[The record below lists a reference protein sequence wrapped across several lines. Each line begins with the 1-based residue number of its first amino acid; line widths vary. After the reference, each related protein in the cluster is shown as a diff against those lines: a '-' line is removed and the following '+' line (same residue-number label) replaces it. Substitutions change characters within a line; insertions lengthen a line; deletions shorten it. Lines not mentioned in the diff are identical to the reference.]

1 MPTIS
6 IKHTSEF
13 DTTKVTLGSEV
24 GSTTTINLT
33 LEAEVPAGQYKIKFT
48 ECEVYTIFTSTDRV
62 TALIDGSKIVGEEI
76 GPGETKSFPAVITFT
91 TQIENAST
99 DKTTDFSKYISFTT
113 LYDVYYI
120 GVEPPEVDDQSLTI
134 FSNETFSF
142 TQKPAMAK
150 IPEPEDPYAG
160 MTPEEKEEAI
170 KEDTSEE
177 QRKKNKQELMEKAKS
192 QAGAL
197 LMGILTPLIEPMVS
211 QIVGATGIAKQI
223 VSQIQKMRSKR
234 EANLKNFES
243 VQKILS
249 RLTGLPEDKIEMP
262 KVTTDPDESTIVS
275 TVTEGKAAPTIKYSV
290 SKDDPINESSDY
302 TGLLE
307 SGKLYDIKTKY
318 TDLKIKKETWEK
330 YLKDLET
337 SENPDALVA
346 PDKFTMVNK
355 NSMDKAKSDLTTNLS
370 RVISIDYRF
379 VSLDKI
385 KELYNLISL
394 TIPSNPVQG
403 SAQNIAVGDEEDRIA
418 EIIENA
424 KYGLEEDEDENSAEE
439 KITKKVVEEAMN
451 SDVGMKVQ
459 KGCIDI
465 SDNAQALV
473 TTSPLQLQHG
483 VMSAVEPMA
492 AVVVTP
498 MGPGAVASNALQVLG
513 SAQDLKVSIE
523 SAKAPLNNIY
533 TTAAEIGLPA
543 DVVSSMEPVKQILD
557 SITLPV

>member
-1 MPTIS
+1 MATGKLVVEVSTSNVTIDS
-6 IKHTSEF
+6 AA
-13 DTTKVTLGSEV
+13 GSETTV
-24 GSTTTINLT
+24 GLSFELSTNDSRYKMIVTGYEINTQNSQNVEFSVKSADLVGKEGSKDSPTTITSDLIIRT
-33 LEAEVPAGQYKIKFT
+33 KT
-48 ECEVYTIFTSTDRV
+48 ENSSTEKMKEFSTYASVKVSYDLYNI
-62 TALIDGSKIVGEEI
+62 LIDPPVKD
-76 GPGETKSFPAVITFT
+76 PGTYDPI
-91 TQIENAST
+91 
-99 DKTTDFSKYISFTT
+99 ISGNT
-113 LYDVYYI
+113 YK
-120 GVEPPEVDDQSLTI
+120 
-134 FSNETFSF
+134 F

-275 TVTEGKAAPTIKYSV
+275 TVTEGKAVPTIKYSV
-290 SKDDPINESSDY
+290 SKNDPINESSDY

-318 TDLKIKKETWEK
+318 IDLQIKKETWEK

-379 VSLDKI
+379 VSLDEI

-424 KYGLEEDEDENSAEE
+424 KYGLEEGEDENSAEE

-557 SITLPV
+557 SIKLPL

>member
-1 MPTIS
+1 MATGKLVVEVSTSNVTIDS
-6 IKHTSEF
+6 AA
-13 DTTKVTLGSEV
+13 GSETTV
-24 GSTTTINLT
+24 GLSFELSTNDSRYKMIVTGYEINTQNSQNVEFSVKSADLVGKEGSKDSPTTITSDLIIRT
-33 LEAEVPAGQYKIKFT
+33 KT
-48 ECEVYTIFTSTDRV
+48 ENSSTEKMKEFSTYASVKVSYDLYNI
-62 TALIDGSKIVGEEI
+62 LIDPPVKD
-76 GPGETKSFPAVITFT
+76 PGTYDPI
-91 TQIENAST
+91 
-99 DKTTDFSKYISFTT
+99 ISGNT
-113 LYDVYYI
+113 YK
-120 GVEPPEVDDQSLTI
+120 
-134 FSNETFSF
+134 F
-142 TQKPAMAK
+142 TQKPAMAE

-262 KVTTDPDESTIVS
+262 KVTTDPDESTIAS

-318 TDLKIKKETWEK
+318 TDLQIKKETWEK

-403 SAQNIAVGDEEDRIA
+403 YAQNIAVGDEEDRIA

>member
-1 MPTIS
+1 MATGKLVVEVSTSNVTIDS
-6 IKHTSEF
+6 AA
-13 DTTKVTLGSEV
+13 GSETTV
-24 GSTTTINLT
+24 GLSFELSTNDSRYKMIVTGYEINTQNSQNVEFSVKSADLVGKEGSKDSPTTITSDLIIRT
-33 LEAEVPAGQYKIKFT
+33 KT
-48 ECEVYTIFTSTDRV
+48 ENSSTEKMKEFSTYASVKVSYDLYNI
-62 TALIDGSKIVGEEI
+62 LIDPPVKD
-76 GPGETKSFPAVITFT
+76 PGTYDPI
-91 TQIENAST
+91 
-99 DKTTDFSKYISFTT
+99 ISGNT
-113 LYDVYYI
+113 YK
-120 GVEPPEVDDQSLTI
+120 
-134 FSNETFSF
+134 F
-142 TQKPAMAK
+142 TQKPAMAE

-318 TDLKIKKETWEK
+318 TDLQIKKETWEK
-330 YLKDLET
+330 YLKDLEI

-424 KYGLEEDEDENSAEE
+424 KYGLEEDEGENSAEE

>member
-1 MPTIS
+1 MATGKLVVEVSTSNVTIDS
-6 IKHTSEF
+6 AA
-13 DTTKVTLGSEV
+13 GSETTV
-24 GSTTTINLT
+24 GLSFELSTNDSRYKMIVTGYEINTQNSQNVEFSVKSADLVGKEGSKDSPTTITSDLIIRT
-33 LEAEVPAGQYKIKFT
+33 KT
-48 ECEVYTIFTSTDRV
+48 ENSSTEKMKEFSTYASVKVSYDLYNI
-62 TALIDGSKIVGEEI
+62 LIDPPVKD
-76 GPGETKSFPAVITFT
+76 PGTYDPI
-91 TQIENAST
+91 
-99 DKTTDFSKYISFTT
+99 ISGNT
-113 LYDVYYI
+113 YK
-120 GVEPPEVDDQSLTI
+120 
-134 FSNETFSF
+134 F
-142 TQKPAMAK
+142 TQKPAMAE

-318 TDLKIKKETWEK
+318 TDLQIKKETWEK

-424 KYGLEEDEDENSAEE
+424 KYGLEEDEGENSAEE

>member
-1 MPTIS
+1 MATGKLVVEVSTSNVTIDS
-6 IKHTSEF
+6 AA
-13 DTTKVTLGSEV
+13 GSETTV
-24 GSTTTINLT
+24 GLSFELSTNDSRYKMIVTGYEINTQNSQNVEFSVKSADLVGKEGSKDSPTTITSDLIIRT
-33 LEAEVPAGQYKIKFT
+33 KT
-48 ECEVYTIFTSTDRV
+48 ENSSTEKMKEFSTYASVKVSYDLYNI
-62 TALIDGSKIVGEEI
+62 LIDPPVKD
-76 GPGETKSFPAVITFT
+76 PGTYDPI
-91 TQIENAST
+91 
-99 DKTTDFSKYISFTT
+99 ISGNT
-113 LYDVYYI
+113 YK
-120 GVEPPEVDDQSLTI
+120 
-134 FSNETFSF
+134 F

-523 SAKAPLNNIY
+523 GAKAPLNNIY

>member
-318 TDLKIKKETWEK
+318 TDLQIKKETWEK
-330 YLKDLET
+330 YLKDL
-337 SENPDALVA
+337 
-346 PDKFTMVNK
+346 
-355 NSMDKAKSDLTTNLS
+355 
-370 RVISIDYRF
+370 
-379 VSLDKI
+379 
-385 KELYNLISL
+385 
-394 TIPSNPVQG
+394 
-403 SAQNIAVGDEEDRIA
+403 
-418 EIIENA
+418 
-424 KYGLEEDEDENSAEE
+424 
-439 KITKKVVEEAMN
+439 
-451 SDVGMKVQ
+451 
-459 KGCIDI
+459 
-465 SDNAQALV
+465 
-473 TTSPLQLQHG
+473 
-483 VMSAVEPMA
+483 
-492 AVVVTP
+492 
-498 MGPGAVASNALQVLG
+498 
-513 SAQDLKVSIE
+513 
-523 SAKAPLNNIY
+523 
-533 TTAAEIGLPA
+533 
-543 DVVSSMEPVKQILD
+543 
-557 SITLPV
+557 

>member
-1 MPTIS
+1 MATGKLVVEVSTSNVTIDS
-6 IKHTSEF
+6 AA
-13 DTTKVTLGSEV
+13 GSETTV
-24 GSTTTINLT
+24 GLSFELSTNDSRYKMIVTGYEINTQNSQNVEFSVKSADLVGKEGSKDSPTTITSDLIIRT
-33 LEAEVPAGQYKIKFT
+33 KT
-48 ECEVYTIFTSTDRV
+48 ENSSTEKMKEFSTYASVKVSYDLYNI
-62 TALIDGSKIVGEEI
+62 LIDPPVKD
-76 GPGETKSFPAVITFT
+76 PGTYDPI
-91 TQIENAST
+91 
-99 DKTTDFSKYISFTT
+99 ISGNT
-113 LYDVYYI
+113 YK
-120 GVEPPEVDDQSLTI
+120 
-134 FSNETFSF
+134 F
-142 TQKPAMAK
+142 TQKPAMAE

-318 TDLKIKKETWEK
+318 TDLQIKKETWEK

-385 KELYNLISL
+385 KDLYNLISL

-492 AVVVTP
+492 AVIVTP

>member
-1 MPTIS
+1 MATGKLVVEVSTSNVTIDS
-6 IKHTSEF
+6 AA
-13 DTTKVTLGSEV
+13 GSETTV
-24 GSTTTINLT
+24 GLSFELSTNDSRYKMIVTGYEINTQNSQNVEFSVKSADLVGKEGSKDSPTTITSDLIIRT
-33 LEAEVPAGQYKIKFT
+33 KT
-48 ECEVYTIFTSTDRV
+48 ENSSTEKMKEFSTYASVKVSYDLYNI
-62 TALIDGSKIVGEEI
+62 LIDPPVKD
-76 GPGETKSFPAVITFT
+76 PGTYDPI
-91 TQIENAST
+91 
-99 DKTTDFSKYISFTT
+99 ISGNT
-113 LYDVYYI
+113 YK
-120 GVEPPEVDDQSLTI
+120 
-134 FSNETFSF
+134 F
-142 TQKPAMAK
+142 TQKPAMAE

>member
-1 MPTIS
+1 MATGKLVVEVSTSNVTIDS
-6 IKHTSEF
+6 AA
-13 DTTKVTLGSEV
+13 GSETTV
-24 GSTTTINLT
+24 GLSFELSTNDSRYKMIVTGYEINTQNSQNVEFSVKSADLVGKEGSKDSPTTITSDLIIRT
-33 LEAEVPAGQYKIKFT
+33 KT
-48 ECEVYTIFTSTDRV
+48 ENSSTEKMKEFSTYASVKVSYDLYNI
-62 TALIDGSKIVGEEI
+62 LIDPPVKD
-76 GPGETKSFPAVITFT
+76 PGTYDPI
-91 TQIENAST
+91 
-99 DKTTDFSKYISFTT
+99 ISGNT
-113 LYDVYYI
+113 YK
-120 GVEPPEVDDQSLTI
+120 
-134 FSNETFSF
+134 F
-142 TQKPAMAK
+142 TQKPAMAE

-318 TDLKIKKETWEK
+318 TDLQIKKETWEK

>member
-1 MPTIS
+1 MATGKLVVEVSTSNVTIDS
-6 IKHTSEF
+6 AA
-13 DTTKVTLGSEV
+13 GSETTV
-24 GSTTTINLT
+24 GLSFELSTNDSRYKMIVTGYEINTQNSQNVEFSVKSADLVGKEGSKDSPTTITSDLIIRT
-33 LEAEVPAGQYKIKFT
+33 KT
-48 ECEVYTIFTSTDRV
+48 ENSSTEKMKEFSTYASVKVSYDLYNI
-62 TALIDGSKIVGEEI
+62 LIDPPVKD
-76 GPGETKSFPAVITFT
+76 PGTYDPI
-91 TQIENAST
+91 
-99 DKTTDFSKYISFTT
+99 ISGNT
-113 LYDVYYI
+113 YK
-120 GVEPPEVDDQSLTI
+120 
-134 FSNETFSF
+134 F

>member
-1 MPTIS
+1 MATGKLVVEVSTSNVTIDS
-6 IKHTSEF
+6 AA
-13 DTTKVTLGSEV
+13 GSETSV
-24 GSTTTINLT
+24 GLSFELSTNDSRYKMIVTGYEINTQNSQNVEFSVKSADLVGKEGSKDSPTTITSDLIIRT
-33 LEAEVPAGQYKIKFT
+33 KT
-48 ECEVYTIFTSTDRV
+48 ENSSTEKMKEFSTYASVKVSYDLYNI
-62 TALIDGSKIVGEEI
+62 LIDPPVKD
-76 GPGETKSFPAVITFT
+76 PGTYDPI
-91 TQIENAST
+91 
-99 DKTTDFSKYISFTT
+99 ISGNT
-113 LYDVYYI
+113 YK
-120 GVEPPEVDDQSLTI
+120 
-134 FSNETFSF
+134 F
-142 TQKPAMAK
+142 TQKPAMAE

-318 TDLKIKKETWEK
+318 TDLQIKKETWEK

-424 KYGLEEDEDENSAEE
+424 KYGLEEDEGENSAEE

-543 DVVSSMEPVKQILD
+543 DVISSMEPVKQILD

>member
-1 MPTIS
+1 
-6 IKHTSEF
+6 
-13 DTTKVTLGSEV
+13 
-24 GSTTTINLT
+24 
-33 LEAEVPAGQYKIKFT
+33 
-48 ECEVYTIFTSTDRV
+48 
-62 TALIDGSKIVGEEI
+62 
-76 GPGETKSFPAVITFT
+76 
-91 TQIENAST
+91 
-99 DKTTDFSKYISFTT
+99 
-113 LYDVYYI
+113 
-120 GVEPPEVDDQSLTI
+120 
-134 FSNETFSF
+134 
-142 TQKPAMAK
+142 
-150 IPEPEDPYAG
+150 
-160 MTPEEKEEAI
+160 
-170 KEDTSEE
+170 
-177 QRKKNKQELMEKAKS
+177 
-192 QAGAL
+192 
-197 LMGILTPLIEPMVS
+197 
-211 QIVGATGIAKQI
+211 
-223 VSQIQKMRSKR
+223 
-234 EANLKNFES
+234 
-243 VQKILS
+243 
-249 RLTGLPEDKIEMP
+249 
-262 KVTTDPDESTIVS
+262 
-275 TVTEGKAAPTIKYSV
+275 
-290 SKDDPINESSDY
+290 
-302 TGLLE
+302 
-307 SGKLYDIKTKY
+307 
-318 TDLKIKKETWEK
+318 
-330 YLKDLET
+330 
-337 SENPDALVA
+337 
-346 PDKFTMVNK
+346 
-355 NSMDKAKSDLTTNLS
+355 MDKAKSDLTTNLS

>member
-1 MPTIS
+1 MATGKLVVEVSTSNVTIDS
-6 IKHTSEF
+6 AA
-13 DTTKVTLGSEV
+13 GSETTV
-24 GSTTTINLT
+24 GLSFELSTNDSRYKMIVTGYEINTQNSQNVEFSVKSADLVGKEGSKDSPTTITSDLIIRT
-33 LEAEVPAGQYKIKFT
+33 KT
-48 ECEVYTIFTSTDRV
+48 ENSSTEKMKEFSTYASVKVSYDLYNI
-62 TALIDGSKIVGEEI
+62 LIDPPVKD
-76 GPGETKSFPAVITFT
+76 PGTYDPI
-91 TQIENAST
+91 
-99 DKTTDFSKYISFTT
+99 ISGNT
-113 LYDVYYI
+113 YK
-120 GVEPPEVDDQSLTI
+120 
-134 FSNETFSF
+134 F

-211 QIVGATGIAKQI
+211 QIVGAAGIAKQI

-473 TTSPLQLQHG
+473 ATSPLQLQHG

>member
-1 MPTIS
+1 MATGKLVVEVSTSNVTIDS
-6 IKHTSEF
+6 AA
-13 DTTKVTLGSEV
+13 GSETTV
-24 GSTTTINLT
+24 GLSFELSTNDSRYKMIVTGYEINTQNSQNVEFSVKSADLVGKEGSKDSPTTITSDLIIRT
-33 LEAEVPAGQYKIKFT
+33 KT
-48 ECEVYTIFTSTDRV
+48 ENSSTEKMKEFSTYASVKVSYDLYNI
-62 TALIDGSKIVGEEI
+62 LIDPPVKD
-76 GPGETKSFPAVITFT
+76 PGTYDPI
-91 TQIENAST
+91 
-99 DKTTDFSKYISFTT
+99 ISGNT
-113 LYDVYYI
+113 YK
-120 GVEPPEVDDQSLTI
+120 
-134 FSNETFSF
+134 F
-142 TQKPAMAK
+142 TQKPAMAE

-318 TDLKIKKETWEK
+318 TDLQIKKETWEK

-424 KYGLEEDEDENSAEE
+424 KYGLEEDEDENS
-439 KITKKVVEEAMN
+439 
-451 SDVGMKVQ
+451 
-459 KGCIDI
+459 
-465 SDNAQALV
+465 L
-473 TTSPLQLQHG
+473 
-483 VMSAVEPMA
+483 
-492 AVVVTP
+492 
-498 MGPGAVASNALQVLG
+498 
-513 SAQDLKVSIE
+513 
-523 SAKAPLNNIY
+523 
-533 TTAAEIGLPA
+533 
-543 DVVSSMEPVKQILD
+543 
-557 SITLPV
+557 